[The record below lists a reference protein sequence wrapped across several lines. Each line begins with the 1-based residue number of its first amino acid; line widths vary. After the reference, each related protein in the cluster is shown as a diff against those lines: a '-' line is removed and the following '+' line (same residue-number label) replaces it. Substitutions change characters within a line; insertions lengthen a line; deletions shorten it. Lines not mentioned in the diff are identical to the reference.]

1 MHDLRV
7 LREQIEMLRDGIRR
21 RGMLDTLAPVI
32 ERGQALEAER
42 RTLIAAADER
52 KALRNTNAQEVAKR
66 KRAGEPAD
74 ELIALG
80 RSLGD
85 GIAQLENEL
94 ADVESRLNQ
103 VLLEIPNIT
112 LPDVPAGGE
121 ENNDGKRACDENRMR
136 KVRDDAG
143 SCVRGLYLQL

>member
-1 MHDLRV
+1 M
-7 LREQIEMLRDGIRR
+7 LREGIRR

-52 KALRNTNAQEVAKR
+52 KALRNSNAQDVAKR

-85 GIAQLENEL
+85 AIAQLENEL
-94 ADVESRLNQ
+94 AGVENALTQ

-112 LPDVPAGGE
+112 LPDVPAGG
-121 ENNDGKRACDENRMR
+121 
-136 KVRDDAG
+136 
-143 SCVRGLYLQL
+143 